1 MRILF
6 TFLLSVIGIFSLN
19 SLTICQTI
27 TANHSSVS
35 LFESVPDSV
44 IREIRSTY
52 RIFYGHTSH
61 GSQIVTGMGMLAE
74 EDSLY
79 RVNDGAGSLSIAEY
93 GSDLGHLGDTA
104 WADVTRQQLDQ
115 PGNDFNVVV
124 WSWCG
129 GVSDNT
135 VEGIATYLATMSH
148 LESEYPHVRFIYMT
162 GHLDGTGPTG
172 NLYLRNN
179 QIRQSTTYHGDLLF
193 DFADIESYDPN
204 GGYYP
209 DETDACSWC
218 ADWCNSH
225 ACPAC
230 GDCAHSHCFNCYQ
243 KGKAF
248 WWLLAQMIGWDNT
261 NCCVGITGDVNMS
274 GQPVPDLSDLSML
287 IAYLTITPR
296 LSLPCIGEANVN
308 SDSEL
313 RVDLSDLS
321 LLIASMVSL
330 PKPMLPNCR

>member
-1 MRILF
+1 MQRSF
-6 TFLLSVIGIFSLN
+6 QFLL
-19 SLTICQTI
+19 TIVAVLCLANNGVGQTI
-27 TANHSSVS
+27 TANHTSVP
-35 LFESVPDSV
+35 LFESIPDSV

-52 RIFYGHTSH
+52 RMFYGHTSH
-61 GSQIVTGMGMLAE
+61 GSQIVTGMSMLMS
-74 EDSLY
+74 EDTLY
-79 RVNDGAGSLSIAEY
+79 RFNDGEGSLSIQEY
-93 GSDLGHLGDTA
+93 GSDLGHSGDTA
-104 WADVTRQQLDQ
+104 WAEVTRQRLDQ
-115 PGNDFNVVV
+115 PGNDINLVV

-135 VEGIATYLATMSH
+135 VEGIATYLAAMSH
-148 LESEYPHVRFIYMT
+148 LESEYPNVKFIYMT
-162 GHLDGTGPTG
+162 GHLDGTGSTG

-179 QIRQSTTYHGDLLF
+179 QIRQSTTAHGDLLF

-204 GGYYP
+204 GVWYP
-209 DETDACSWC
+209 DETDACAWC
-218 ADWCNSH
+218 ADWCSSH
-225 ACPAC
+225 GCPTC

-261 NCCVGITGDVNMS
+261 NCCVGVTGDVNMS

-287 IAYLTITPR
+287 IAYLTITPKP
-296 LSLPCIGEANVN
+296 SLPCIGEANVN
-308 SDSEL
+308 SDAEL

-330 PKPMLPNCR
+330 PKPILPDCR